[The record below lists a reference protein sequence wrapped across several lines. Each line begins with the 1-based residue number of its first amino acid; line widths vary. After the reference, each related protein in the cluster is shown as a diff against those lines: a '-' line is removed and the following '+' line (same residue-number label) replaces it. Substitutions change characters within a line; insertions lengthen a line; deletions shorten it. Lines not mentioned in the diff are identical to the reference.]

1 MRRRRGKA
9 RSDRVNFLPTC
20 VDQKYF
26 KPETFI
32 ILTYEVKKKKRRKTQ
47 SLLKNQWPQKKQKQ
61 EQTLGMLN
69 PTLMYDFLLEL
80 QQ

>member
-32 ILTYEVKKKKRRKTQ
+32 ILTYEVKKKKKKKNTIIIEEPVASKETKTGTDTRYA
-47 SLLKNQWPQKKQKQ
+47 KPN
-61 EQTLGMLN
+61 T
-69 PTLMYDFLLEL
+69 DV
-80 QQ
+80 